1 MRKPSSSIGIA
12 LHMRSL
18 LHFSGILRVTGG
30 EVAIAPA
37 LKLLDALAA
46 EGSVQGAAHRI
57 GVSYRSAWGHIA
69 TLEKTLGQAVTV
81 KTKGHGS
88 VLTPFG
94 VEFAGALRATAE
106 RCQGLLDAEAP
117 VLDARLAALIPMPA
131 SPLRFAVSNDALL
144 MQALAGHVV
153 AILGSTDA
161 VARLADGAVEIAGFH
176 FGGHRPEP
184 GSVFAALFED
194 PTLRVSPA
202 FRRGQGLMIAPGNPL
217 DIRSVADLPQRRAR
231 FVNRQ
236 AGAGTRIWFD
246 RLCAEAGISPA
257 TILGYET
264 EEFTHQAVAAL
275 IASGAADA
283 GMGTR
288 AAAKRFGLAF
298 LPLGE
303 ETYFLAARR
312 AEDSSRLDAILE
324 DLARRAGETSGYA
337 AP

>member
-1 MRKPSSSIGIA
+1 
-12 LHMRSL
+12 MRSIL
-18 LHFSGILRVTGG
+18 QFSGILRVAGG

-37 LKLLDALAA
+37 LKLLEALAA
-46 EGSVQGAAHRI
+46 EGSVQGAARRI
-57 GVSYRSAWGHIA
+57 GVSYRSAWGHVA
-69 TLEKTLGQAVTV
+69 MLEKAVGHAVTV

-88 VLTPFG
+88 VLTAFG
-94 VEFAGALRATAE
+94 AELAAALRATAE
-106 RCQGLLDAEAP
+106 RCQGLLDAEVP
-117 VLDARLAALIPMPA
+117 VLDARLAALSPTPA
-131 SPLRFAVSNDALL
+131 PPLRFAVSNDALL
-144 MQALAGHVV
+144 MQVLAGHVV

-161 VARLADGAVEIAGFH
+161 IARLATGAVEVAGFH

-184 GSVFAALFED
+184 GSVFSALFED
-194 PTLRVSPA
+194 PTMRVSPA
-202 FRRGQGLMIAPGNPL
+202 FRREQGLMVAAGNPL
-217 DIRSVADLPQRRAR
+217 GIRSVADLPLRRAR

-246 RLCAEAGISPA
+246 RLCAEAGIRPE

-288 AAAKRFGLAF
+288 AAAERFGLAF

-303 ETYFLAARR
+303 ETYFLAQRR
-312 AEDSSRLDAILE
+312 AEDSSGLDAILE
-324 DLARRAGETSGYA
+324 DLARRAGETSGYS
-337 AP
+337 PH